1 MIRTDE
7 EKVAGARYPTI
18 LNANFV
24 RVAHVYNG
32 FTTQVR
38 SNFTVA
44 GLVGEIEVSPNFC
57 ILIFLEKMY
66 PYYYIEF
73 LLLRNYHAD
82 STKNFHISLFCL

>member
-1 MIRTDE
+1 MVRTDE
-7 EKVAGARYPTI
+7 EKVVGARYPTI

-44 GLVGEIEVSPNFC
+44 GLVEEIAVSFKSY
-57 ILIFLEKMY
+57 IIIFYFLEKMY
-66 PYYYIEF
+66 
-73 LLLRNYHAD
+73 
-82 STKNFHISLFCL
+82 T